1 MNEVASDLLSLLT
14 VSVVQ
19 SIFSKTIGLLI
30 GVNLALEKTLL

>member
-19 SIFSKTIGLLI
+19 SIFSKTVGLLI